1 MLVKENKFSFP
12 SFAAARL
19 IDTHAHLNFKEFDK
33 DRSQAIK
40 RAFEGGVEKIINV
53 GTNLK
58 GSKDSVSL
66 AEKYKNIL
74 ASVSLHPIDVEDE
87 KFDKKVWLEL
97 AKHQKVVAI
106 GETGFDFFHRSDK
119 EKQKEVFKA
128 LIEIACQVEKPLI
141 IHSREAD
148 KEILDILSHS
158 KLPSKRGVIHCFGRD
173 YNVAKKFLE
182 LGFLISYTGNIT
194 YNIERACSVLKVP
207 LEKIMVETDC
217 PFMAPLPF
225 RGKRNEPLFVKY
237 VAKEIAKI
245 KNITFEEVAKITT
258 KNARKLFG
266 L

>member
-1 MLVKENKFSFP
+1 M
-12 SFAAARL
+12 L

-33 DRSQAIK
+33 DRPQVIK

-58 GSKDSVSL
+58 DSKDSILL
-66 AEKYKNIL
+66 AEKYKNIS
-74 ASVSLHPIDVEDE
+74 AAVSLHPIDVENE
-87 KFDKKVWLEL
+87 KFDKDVWLEL

-106 GETGFDFFHRSDK
+106 GETGFDFFHPSDK

-128 LIEIACQVEKPLI
+128 LIEIACQVKKPLI

-158 KLPSKRGVIHCFGRD
+158 KLPPQRGVIHCFGRD
-173 YNVAKKFLE
+173 YAVAKKFLE

-194 YNIERACSVLKVP
+194 YNIERSSSISKVP
-207 LEKIMVETDC
+207 LDKIMVETDC
-217 PFMAPLPF
+217 PFMTPVPF
-225 RGKRNEPLFVKY
+225 RGKRNEPVFVKY
-237 VAKEIAKI
+237 IAEEIAKI
-245 KNITFEEVAKITT
+245 KKLSYEEITNATT
-258 KNARKLFG
+258 ANARKLFR